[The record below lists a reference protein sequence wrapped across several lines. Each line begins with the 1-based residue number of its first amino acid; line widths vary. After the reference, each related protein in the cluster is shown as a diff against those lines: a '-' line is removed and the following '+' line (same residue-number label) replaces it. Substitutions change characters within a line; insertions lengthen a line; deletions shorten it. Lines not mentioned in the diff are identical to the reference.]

1 MRTSVAAAAVKT
13 PEVFKAS
20 SAVAALIAPVC
31 DGKKQGKEQVVLF
44 QTVYTALCTSQA

>member
-31 DGKKQGKEQVVLF
+31 DGKKTRERASCPLPNC
-44 QTVYTALCTSQA
+44 LHCTLY